1 MEVLNTKPDTSPSV
15 LEQLAR
21 IEKARRRQET
31 ADAIFHGLLLALFVT
46 ALVVCAVTFACAAMC

>member
-21 IEKARRRQET
+21 IEKVRRRQET

-46 ALVVCAVTFACAAMC
+46 ALVVCAVTFACATMC